1 MEWPSGWADWLM
13 RALREDM
20 SAYTLTSGAAD
31 EICACHDAV
40 RPLPVATPPLF
51 RAVFRRARVTSAPYR
66 EAAGKDQAAS
76 NPSSLLQSA
85 SSQGPEFAREKTMST
100 NKTKIFIDGRHGTTG
115 LKIHERL
122 KDRPD
127 IELLELPMADRKDLA
142 KRVSIAKAADIAV
155 LCLPDSAAKELVA
168 ALGDADTCVIDASTA
183 HRVADGWTYG
193 FPEMTKAHRQKL
205 KDSNRISN
213 PGCYPTGAIA
223 LLRPLVDAGMVRA
236 DSTPA
241 VFGVSGYTGG
251 GKELIAVHEQ
261 PGVEPFGLYGL
272 ELTHKHVPEMKKYS
286 GLTHTPL
293 FVPSVGHYAQGM
305 LITVPVTRDI
315 TTKQVTAKDV
325 HQVLVDYFAG
335 ETFVTVRPLADR
347 KWLERDRF
355 LRADR
360 LIDTNSMELAV
371 YGNDADE
378 NILAVASLDN
388 LGKGA
393 SGAAVQVIN
402 LKTGVAETTGL
413 AVA

>member
-1 MEWPSGWADWLM
+1 M
-13 RALREDM
+13 
-20 SAYTLTSGAAD
+20 T
-31 EICACHDAV
+31 
-40 RPLPVATPPLF
+40 
-51 RAVFRRARVTSAPYR
+51 
-66 EAAGKDQAAS
+66 AS
-76 NPSSLLQSA
+76 N
-85 SSQGPEFAREKTMST
+85 KTYA
-100 NKTKIFIDGRHGTTG
+100 NRTKIFIDGQHGTTG
-115 LKIHERL
+115 LQIHDRL

-127 IELLELPMADRKDLA
+127 IELLELPLADRKDLA
-142 KRVSIAKAADIAV
+142 KRAEIARAADIAV
-155 LCLPDSAAKELVA
+155 LCLPDAAAKELVA
-168 ALGDADTCVIDASTA
+168 ALGDADTVVIDASTA

-193 FPEMTKAHRQKL
+193 FPEMAKDHRAKL
-205 KDSNRISN
+205 LASNRISN

-223 LLRPLVDAGMVRA
+223 ILRPLVDAGIVRA
-236 DSTPA
+236 DSMPA

-286 GLTHTPL
+286 HLQHAPL

-305 LITVPVTRDI
+305 LITVPITRDI
-315 TTKQVTAKDV
+315 VAKKVSAKDV
-325 HQVLVDYFAG
+325 HAVLSDYYAG
-335 ETFVTVRPLADR
+335 ETFVPVRPLADR

-360 LIDTNSMELAV
+360 LVDTNTLELAV
-371 YGNDADE
+371 YGNEAE
-378 NILAVASLDN
+378 EQILAVASLDN

-413 AVA
+413 AVAA

>member
-1 MEWPSGWADWLM
+1 M
-13 RALREDM
+13 
-20 SAYTLTSGAAD
+20 T
-31 EICACHDAV
+31 
-40 RPLPVATPPLF
+40 
-51 RAVFRRARVTSAPYR
+51 
-66 EAAGKDQAAS
+66 
-76 NPSSLLQSA
+76 
-85 SSQGPEFAREKTMST
+85 T
-100 NKTKIFIDGRHGTTG
+100 NKTKVFIDGQHGTTG
-115 LKIHERL
+115 LQILDRL

-127 IELLELPMADRKDLA
+127 IELLELPLADRKDLG
-142 KRVSIAKAADIAV
+142 KRAEIAKASDITV
-155 LCLPDSAAKELVA
+155 LCLPDAAAKELVA
-168 ALGDADTCVIDASTA
+168 ALDGMKGGDSDTVVIDASTA

-193 FPEMTKAHRQKL
+193 FPELARDQRRKL
-205 KDSNRISN
+205 LDSNRISN

-223 LLRPLVDAGMVRA
+223 LIRPLVEAGIVRP

-251 GKELIAVHEQ
+251 GKELIAVHENT
-261 PGVEPFGLYGL
+261 PNVEPFGLYGL

-286 GLTHTPL
+286 GLTHAPL

-305 LITVPVTRDI
+305 LITVPITRDI

-325 HQVLVDYFAG
+325 HGILSDYYAG
-335 ETFVTVRPLADR
+335 EKFVPVRPLADR

-371 YGNDADE
+371 YGNDAE
-378 NILAVASLDN
+378 GNVLAVASLDN

-402 LKTGVAETTGL
+402 LKTGVDEATGL
-413 AVA
+413 AVAP

>member
-1 MEWPSGWADWLM
+1 M
-13 RALREDM
+13 
-20 SAYTLTSGAAD
+20 T
-31 EICACHDAV
+31 
-40 RPLPVATPPLF
+40 
-51 RAVFRRARVTSAPYR
+51 
-66 EAAGKDQAAS
+66 
-76 NPSSLLQSA
+76 
-85 SSQGPEFAREKTMST
+85 T
-100 NKTKIFIDGRHGTTG
+100 NKTKVFIDGQHGTTG
-115 LKIHERL
+115 LQILDRL

-127 IELLELPMADRKDLA
+127 IELLELPMADRKDLG
-142 KRVSIAKAADIAV
+142 KRAEIAKASDITV
-155 LCLPDSAAKELVA
+155 LCLPDAAAKELVA
-168 ALGDADTCVIDASTA
+168 AIGDSDTVVIDASTA

-193 FPEMTKAHRQKL
+193 FPELAKDQRKKL
-205 KDSNRISN
+205 LNSNRISN

-223 LLRPLVDAGMVRA
+223 LIRPLVEAGIVRA

-261 PGVEPFGLYGL
+261 AGVEPFGIYGL

-286 GLTHTPL
+286 GLTHAPL

-305 LITVPVTRDI
+305 LIMVPITRDI
-315 TTKQVTAKDV
+315 VARKASAADV
-325 HQVLVDYFAG
+325 QGVLADYYAG
-335 ETFVTVRPLADR
+335 EKFVGVRPLADR

-360 LIDTNSMELAV
+360 LIDTNSMELAI

-402 LKTGVAETTGL
+402 LKTGVDEATGL
-413 AVA
+413 TVA

>member
-1 MEWPSGWADWLM
+1 M
-13 RALREDM
+13 
-20 SAYTLTSGAAD
+20 TS
-31 EICACHDAV
+31 
-40 RPLPVATPPLF
+40 
-51 RAVFRRARVTSAPYR
+51 S
-66 EAAGKDQAAS
+66 
-76 NPSSLLQSA
+76 
-85 SSQGPEFAREKTMST
+85 
-100 NKTKIFIDGRHGTTG
+100 NKTKIFIDGQHGTTG
-115 LKIHERL
+115 LQILDRL

-127 IELLELPMADRKDLA
+127 IELLELPMADRKDLG
-142 KRVSIAKAADIAV
+142 KRAEIAKSADIAV
-155 LCLPDSAAKELVA
+155 LCLPDAAAKELVA
-168 ALGDADTCVIDASTA
+168 AMGNADTVVIDASTA

-193 FPEMTKAHRQKL
+193 FPEMTKTHRQKL

-223 LLRPLVDAGMVRA
+223 LLRPLIDAGMLRA

-286 GLTHTPL
+286 GLKHAPL

-305 LITVPVTRDI
+305 LITVPITRDI

-325 HQVLVDYFAG
+325 HQTLSDYYAG
-335 ETFVTVRPLADR
+335 EKFVTTRPLADR

-360 LIDTNSMELAV
+360 LVNTNSMELAV
-371 YGNDADE
+371 YGNEADG
-378 NILAVASLDN
+378 NVLAVASLDN

-393 SGAAVQVIN
+393 SGAAVQCIN
-402 LKTGVAETTGL
+402 LKTGVDETTGL